1 MATLKEIAQEAG
13 VSVMTVSRVINKRY
27 GEVSEENIRKIQE
40 IIDRLGYVPNY
51 SARNLSSKSS
61 NIISILI
68 QGTESLLNSPYN
80 ASMLNYI
87 IQGIQDRGFNTMV
100 HFISDYSEVTQ
111 HLQSWRAQGA
121 IFFGTFDK
129 DMQKIQ
135 TSNPMPLIFTDSY
148 SNMRQVINIGID
160 DYKGG
165 VLAAKHF
172 IEKGHTAFSFVSSY
186 IEDSKVIQQRL
197 NGFRDTLE
205 QNGFSLPDC
214 NIIDSCHME
223 ECAERLCCLS
233 VPATA
238 VFLDSDMHAAE
249 LISALRKKSY
259 CIPEDY
265 SVIGFDNL
273 PLSSFLTPQLTSV
286 AQNIEQKAKY
296 TLDIL
301 FRHLED
307 PSLPAENVILDVNLV
322 VRDSVCDRRSSHT

>member
-68 QGTESLLNSPYN
+68 QGTETPLSSPYN

-100 HFISDYSEVTQ
+100 HFVSDYSEVTQ

-135 TSNPMPLIFTDSY
+135 TSNPMPLVFTDSY

-186 IEDSKVIQQRL
+186 IEDSKVMAFGTHWNRMVFHCPTATSSIPVTWKNVQKGYAACLYLQQ
-197 NGFRDTLE
+197 
-205 QNGFSLPDC
+205 
-214 NIIDSCHME
+214 
-223 ECAERLCCLS
+223 LC
-233 VPATA
+233 
-238 VFLDSDMHAAE
+238 FLIVTCM
-249 LISALRKKSY
+249 
-259 CIPEDY
+259 
-265 SVIGFDNL
+265 
-273 PLSSFLTPQLTSV
+273 Q
-286 AQNIEQKAKY
+286 
-296 TLDIL
+296 
-301 FRHLED
+301 
-307 PSLPAENVILDVNLV
+307 
-322 VRDSVCDRRSSHT
+322 